1 MGRDLIPH
9 CSTAG
14 VEEGFREVRPV
25 VWEAYFCKS
34 ICVVEM
40 QEEVSPFPRSCAV
53 LLVAFRW
60 REGRHLLRNRVGLL
74 VARARAR
81 ARGAA
86 TDPAA
91 GGRYPWFQLPSKWR
105 AYHPQGVC
113 RKMADPLFH
122 LKQRAAAERDTRQRL
137 KLEVSESQGQAYE
150 TRPSWICCCTC
161 CAEEHARDLHA

>member
-34 ICVVEM
+34 ICVVQM

-60 REGRHLLRNRVGLL
+60 REGRRWRKRCVPAVLCT
-74 VARARAR
+74 AA
-81 ARGAA
+81 AA

-91 GGRYPWFQLPSKWR
+91 GGRYPWFQLPAKWR
-105 AYHPQGVC
+105 ADHPQGVSK
-113 RKMADPLFH
+113 KMADHSLH
-122 LKQRAAAERDTRQRL
+122 LGLWAAAERDTQPHLNR
-137 KLEVSESQGQAYE
+137 KVSESQGQAYE
-150 TRPSWICCCTC
+150 NRPR
-161 CAEEHARDLHA
+161 ARISFV